1 MAALI
6 VVMILAAGFG
16 AMVALSRVCDRVRL
30 LVVSRTRR
38 RVVDEIMTLGNR
50 WTRISIPEGRLA
62 RSLLA
67 GWIDG
72 TEYRRRMERIAGPV
86 VGSSGDANC
95 RADRT
100 EGWW

>member
-6 VVMILAAGFG
+6 VAMILAAGFG
-16 AMVALSRVCDRVRL
+16 AMGALRRVCDRVRL

-38 RVVDEIMTLGNR
+38 GFADEIMTLGNR
-50 WTRISIPEGRLA
+50 RTRISTPEGRLA

-72 TEYRRRMERIAGPV
+72 TEYRRQMERIAGPV
-86 VGSSGDANC
+86 V
-95 RADRT
+95 R
-100 EGWW
+100 